1 MSSDVVKRATMVATA
16 QSYLGA
22 RCAIRGTL
30 PLDDPP
36 PSMPVPSTNSSATAA
51 YKASGGFETTTGTI
65 YVSKPYRSK
74 TSKKLRALITF
85 TPRKSVF
92 DINNDRSSTN
102 EFRGFFSL
110 FWISIFIFTVQSYVR
125 SIETSGRPLNLA
137 FAAMF
142 SQDAVTL
149 ALSDAVLVLSTG
161 ICVPFALALKN
172 GWIRYYWTGVV
183 LQHLLQ
189 TTILFSAISW
199 TFNRNWPWVQSGFL
213 TLHSLVMIMKMH
225 SYITVNGQMQY
236 VQHRSEKLMYR
247 LRKATEAVGSWD
259 NAVALAQA
267 KIDAQRS
274 PSELSTPPNGSA
286 GNSSTHEPTPIGT
299 PKVPEGSSTSYVD
312 AKTANALR
320 KRLVTVAA
328 QNGPNTRMRDEDVG
342 LRSVNKRIS
351 TDSADGASTF
361 VVEEDLPE
369 GFVPH
374 PLVAHPNAEIS
385 AMANDYSEL
394 QSEMVSTPTGIKW
407 PDTITWKGFAVYQLI
422 PTLVYELEYP
432 RTDRIRPLY
441 VFEKT
446 VATFGTFALLYSVTE
461 SFILP
466 YTPTADQS
474 FLRSL
479 LDLAL
484 PFMMAYLLL
493 FYIIFGMWNSTSWDE
508 FSRKWNKP
516 VHTFLLRHV
525 YTATILS
532 YRLSKTTAMFI
543 TFLISACAHELVM
556 VVVTRKIRMYLFILQ
571 LIQIPLIMVGRMPAI
586 KQNKLMGNV
595 VFWLG
600 LYAGFP
606 LLCVAYVA
614 Y

>member
-1 MSSDVVKRATMVATA
+1 MPVDTYNAN
-16 QSYLGA
+16 GA
-22 RCAIRGTL
+22 FETSTGTL
-30 PLDDPP
+30 
-36 PSMPVPSTNSSATAA
+36 
-51 YKASGGFETTTGTI
+51 
-65 YVSKPYRSK
+65 YVSKPYRSR

-85 TPRKSVF
+85 APRKSVF
-92 DINNDRSSTN
+92 DITNDRSSAN

-125 SIETSGRPLNLA
+125 SIEAHGHPLNLQ

-142 SQDAVTL
+142 SQDAITL
-149 ALSDAVLVLSTG
+149 ALSDAFLVLTTG
-161 ICVPFALALKN
+161 ICVPFAKALQK
-172 GWIRYYWTGVV
+172 GWIRYYWTGMI

-189 TTILFSAISW
+189 TTILFGAIYW

-213 TLHSLVMIMKMH
+213 TLHSLVLIMKMH
-225 SYITVNGQMQY
+225 SYITVNGQL
-236 VQHRSEKLMYR
+236 QHVTEQSNR
-247 LRKATEAVGSWD
+247 LFATLQNATKSVGGWD
-259 NAVALAQA
+259 QALLVARAQQEES
-267 KIDAQRS
+267 DAQNS
-274 PSELSTPPNGSA
+274 QDESASVNGYT
-286 GNSSTHEPTPIGT
+286 NSTHEHTPIGT
-299 PKVPEGSSTSYVD
+299 PPIPEGSTTSYVD
-312 AKTANALR
+312 VRTASALK
-320 KRLVTVAA
+320 KRLKAVAA
-328 QNGPNTRMRDEDVG
+328 QSK
-342 LRSVNKRIS
+342 LRSEVANGNDVDVAIQESK
-351 TDSADGASTF
+351 AASGTATTF
-361 VVEEDLPE
+361 VVEADKLPA
-369 GFVPH
+369 GLASHLLVHH
-374 PLVAHPNAEIS
+374 PDPQIS
-385 AMANDYSEL
+385 AMAQDYSEL
-394 QSEMVSTPTGIKW
+394 QNELISSGPSYVKW
-407 PDTITWKGFAVYQLI
+407 PDTITWKNFVVYQLI

-446 VATFGTFALLYSVTE
+446 VATFGTFALLYTVTE

-484 PFMMAYLLL
+484 PFMTAYLLL
-493 FYIIFGMWNSTSWDE
+493 FYIIFGRLLSKNVFAMVLLSFLTLLTGNFTRIGWNSTSWDE

-525 YTATILS
+525 YAQTIMS
-532 YRLSKTTAMFI
+532 YRVSKTTAMLV
-543 TFLISACAHELVM
+543 TFLLSACAHELVM
-556 VVVTRKIRMYLFILQ
+556 VVVTRKIRMYLFTLQ
-571 LIQIPLIMVGRMPAI
+571 LIQIPLIVVGRLPAI
-586 KQNKLMGNV
+586 KRNKLMGNV